1 MMLALGLL
9 SFVFVGLSLGM
20 LGGGGSILAVPML
33 VYVMSIPAGTA
44 VPMALPVV
52 GIAAGAGAIARWRRG
67 ELQLSTFA
75 LFAACAMGASYL
87 AARLGVGIPD
97 RTRILMFGGVMLL
110 AAIAMWRRG
119 SRTAAAT
126 PHAARPAYQVIPVAL
141 AVGTL
146 TGILGVGGGFLIV
159 PALVGVLALPMA
171 QATATSLAVIALN
184 TAAAGVGFLSKHVE
198 IDLPLTA
205 FVTLA
210 ALVGMAIGLRLAPRF
225 SAASLARAF
234 AVLLVVLALF
244 TIGKELV
251 T

>member
-1 MMLALGLL
+1 MMLAAGLL
-9 SFVFVGLSLGM
+9 CFVFVGLALGM
-20 LGGGGSILAVPML
+20 LGGGGSILAVPVL
-33 VYVMSIPAGTA
+33 VYVLSIPAGTA

-52 GIAAGAGAIARWRRG
+52 GIAAGAGVIARWRRG

-75 LFAACAMGASYL
+75 LFAICAMGASYL

-97 RTRILMFGGVMLL
+97 RTRILMFGCVMLL

-119 SRTAAAT
+119 SRTGT
-126 PHAARPAYQVIPVAL
+126 PTPQAARPAYQVIPVAL

-184 TAAAGVGFLSKHVE
+184 TAAAGAGFLSKHVE

-210 ALVGMAIGLRLAPRF
+210 ALAGMAIGLRLAPRY

-234 AVLLVVLALF
+234 AVLLVVLAIF